1 MSQTPS
7 KKKSA
12 ETFRHVWHGVSLRR
26 SLILSPKKTV
36 HPVRRLHLRT
46 SLNWTMYPQSLDMT
60 RSAFSVLTRL
70 LASCS
75 AHAVTCAYALNAAPR
90 FTSRQWEAIKSV
102 AILEAHGTNFSTEQ
116 SNVPFVAPTPKQCTR
131 VSSRG
136 RCTTASACNFS
147 SSSFGLVVLAS
158 YNGYASKRSE
168 DPDWTACPR
177 RGYYTR
183 FHAAPHFRDAERDG
197 V

>member
-1 MSQTPS
+1 
-7 KKKSA
+7 
-12 ETFRHVWHGVSLRR
+12 
-26 SLILSPKKTV
+26 
-36 HPVRRLHLRT
+36 
-46 SLNWTMYPQSLDMT
+46 MT
-60 RSAFSVLTRL
+60 RFAFCALRCL
-70 LASCS
+70 PASCS
-75 AHAVTCAYALNAAPR
+75 MHVVTCACALNAAPR
-90 FTSRQWEAIKSV
+90 FINRQQDSIKGEAIRGARGK
-102 AILEAHGTNFSTEQ
+102 NFSTEQ

-183 FHAAPHFRDAERDG
+183 FHACVSENDE
-197 V
+197 